1 ARANQAAQ
9 QGQRADVH
17 PPRAGG
23 ARLRGSGVALRDRR
37 GGFAGSRWRHATH
50 PALPRGLL
58 APGPGRDE
66 RRADSTAVRGH
77 RGHAERGGCNMTR
90 RDPTDGFRLSLRP
103 SRQAIGRVAGA
114 VHLLVHAEPPVPP
127 VRPDRRPVAM
137 ALVIDRSGSMG
148 DATVAG
154 AVAAG
159 KKSRP
164 GAAGDTGV
172 ADKLSFVKAAT
183 VRLLDL
189 MQDGDAVTLVTF
201 DDTVRVV

>member
-1 ARANQAAQ
+1 
-9 QGQRADVH
+9 
-17 PPRAGG
+17 
-23 ARLRGSGVALRDRR
+23 
-37 GGFAGSRWRHATH
+37 
-50 PALPRGLL
+50 
-58 APGPGRDE
+58 
-66 RRADSTAVRGH
+66 
-77 RGHAERGGCNMTR
+77 
-90 RDPTDGFRLSLRP
+90 RLSLRP
-103 SRQAIGRVAGA
+103 SRQAIGRVGGA

-164 GAAGDTGV
+164 GAAGGTGG

-189 MQDGDAVTLVTF
+189 MQDGDAVPLVTF
-201 DDTVRVV
+201 DDTVRVVKPLTVLEPRARRGLAAAVNSLQVGGSTFLEGGFRAGLEQLTPEARQRYGCKLVLFSDGQANVG